1 MPSTLVAE
9 VVEAIVRGAHGD
21 PFAVLGPHEMHAAPE
36 PYVVVRAF
44 LPDTREATVVRA
56 DGVGEDQPMTL
67 IHPDGLFEV
76 VVPTRDGL
84 FPYRLRVIDRQGQGY
99 EIEDPYRFPSTLS
112 DYDLYL
118 MGEGSHLRNYE
129 KLGAH
134 LITLHGVPGVGF
146 AVWAPNAKRFSV
158 VGDFNRWDGRRHP
171 MRNHPGNGVW
181 DLFIPGLTEGAL
193 YKFEIKSQSGE
204 PLALKADPFAFTFE
218 PPPRTASR
226 VFDIDAYQWGDAPWM
241 DTRVRQN
248 WLERPVAIY
257 EVHLGSWMQV
267 PKEENRSLTYR

>member
-9 VVEAIVRGAHGD
+9 VVEAIVRGEHGD
-21 PFAVLGPHEMHAAPE
+21 PFAVLGPHEVYVTPE
-36 PYVVVRAF
+36 PGIAVRAF
-44 LPDTREATVVRA
+44 LPDAREATVVDA
-56 DGVGEDQPMTL
+56 DGEIKDQPMEL

-76 VVPTRDGL
+76 VVPTRDVL
-84 FPYRLRVIDRQGQGY
+84 FPYRLRVTDRQGQGY
-99 EIEDPYRFPSTLS
+99 EIEDPYRFPPTLS

-134 LITLHGVPGVGF
+134 LMSLGGVPGVCF
-146 AVWAPNAKRFSV
+146 AVWAPNAKRVSV
-158 VGDFNRWDGRRHP
+158 VGDFNSWDGRCHP
-171 MRNHPGNGVW
+171 MRNHPGNGIW
-181 DLFIPGLTEGAL
+181 DLFIPGLTENAL

-204 PLALKADPFAFTFE
+204 PLALKADPFAFAFE

-226 VFDIDAYQWGDAPWM
+226 VFNIDAYQWGDASWM
-241 DTRVRQN
+241 DARAHQD

-257 EVHLGSWMQV
+257 EVHLAPGCGRLRKRGVS
-267 PKEENRSLTYR
+267 